1 MGSITIYDG
10 ADTIG
15 GTKIYLEQEGEGIF
29 LDFGMNFKTY
39 GKYFQEYL
47 KARTSRGIYDL
58 FNLNLIPKLNI
69 YRRDLIPS
77 DLDISVYPSLNVKGV
92 LLSHAHKD
100 HYGNIGLLDPTIPII
115 SSLKT
120 IALLK
125 AIRDCYRPTFDS
137 ETAYFS
143 MRVPTN
149 DDRCIKSDQKK
160 NNMYKGREF
169 ICTAEDIPPPFFDF
183 FRKNKSNWKPYDY
196 GDICELCDYSF
207 KFAIN
212 PFEVDHSI
220 LGSTAYKLE
229 GDITLA
235 YTGDFRLHGTE
246 GYKSKQFFQNSKDAS
261 ILIIEG
267 TRTSIED
274 PNNKTEDEVY
284 ENCLDAAER
293 TKGLIIADFAGRN
306 FERLKIF
313 QKIAEKLGRT
323 LLITAKTA
331 YLLYALEN
339 ADGLDRLKN
348 IKVYK
353 DLRTRPRNWEENI
366 FKIQKK
372 IEYVDPFEVSKDPK
386 NYIVSFS
393 FYDINNLLDIK
404 PEDAAY
410 IYSSS
415 EAFEEESEFD
425 FIRLKNWLNHLNINT
440 YGFDIIQGKPVF
452 DKKFHTSGH
461 ASTTGLLWA
470 IDTIDP
476 EVLIPVHTENPDW
489 FKNSFDN
496 TVILQNG
503 EKYQF

>member
-10 ADTIG
+10 ANTIG
-15 GTKIYLEQEGEGIF
+15 GTKIYLEQGGDGIF

-39 GKYFQEYL
+39 GKYFQQYL
-47 KARTSRGIYDL
+47 RPRTSRGIYDL
-58 FNLNLIPKLNI
+58 ISLGLIPKLNI

-77 DLDISVYPSLNVKGV
+77 DLDISAYPSLNVKGV

-125 AIRDCYRPTFDS
+125 GIRDCYRPSFDS

-143 MRVPTN
+143 TRVPTN
-149 DDRCIKSDQKK
+149 DDRCIKSDPTSNRKY
-160 NNMYKGREF
+160 MGRDF
-169 ICTAEDIPPPFFDF
+169 FCTTDAIPIPFLDF
-183 FRKNKSNWKPYDY
+183 FRREKSSRKPYDY
-196 GDICELCDYSF
+196 GDVCKFCEYSSSF
-207 KFAIN
+207 TIH

-220 LGSTAYKLE
+220 IGSTAYKLE
-229 GDITLA
+229 GDTTIA
-235 YTGDFRLHGTE
+235 YTGDFRLHGKK
-246 GYKSKQFFQNSKDAS
+246 GDKSKQFFKNSKDAS

-274 PNNKTEDEVY
+274 PQTKTEDQVY
-284 ENCLDAAER
+284 ENCLDAAEK

-331 YLLYALEN
+331 YLLYALES
-339 ADGLDRLKN
+339 ADGLDRLSN
-348 IKVYK
+348 IKVYN
-353 DLRTRPRNWEENI
+353 DLRTRSRSWEENI
-366 FKIQKK
+366 FKTQKQ
-372 IEYVDPFEVSKDPK
+372 IDYVDPFEVSKDPE

-404 PEDAAY
+404 PENGAY

-425 FIRLKNWLNHLNINT
+425 FIRLKHWLDHLNIKT
-440 YGFDIIQGKPVF
+440 YGFDIVKDKPVF
-452 DKKFHTSGH
+452 EKKFHTSGH
-461 ASTTGLLWA
+461 VSTKGLSWA

-476 EVLIPVHTENPDW
+476 DILIPVHTENPDW
-489 FKNSFDN
+489 FKSSFDN
-496 TVILQNG
+496 TIILENG
-503 EKYQF
+503 LKFQF